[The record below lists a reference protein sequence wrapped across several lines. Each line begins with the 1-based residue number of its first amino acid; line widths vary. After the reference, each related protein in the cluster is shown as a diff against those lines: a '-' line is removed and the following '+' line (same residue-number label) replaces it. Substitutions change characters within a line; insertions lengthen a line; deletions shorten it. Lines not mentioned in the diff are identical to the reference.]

1 MPPVMNSRIANPIVV
16 SVSAWPRRAPAANR
30 KFCLWLAA
38 VRTMIMLER
47 LLAKIPIVKSVRVSL
62 NFILFLNFV
71 IAGSKYPSVVV
82 LIKKKV

>member
-1 MPPVMNSRIANPIVV
+1 
-16 SVSAWPRRAPAANR
+16 
-30 KFCLWLAA
+30 